1 MDNLTHSLTGLAL
14 ARAGLDRFCPRATLL
29 LLISANIPDIDVVAL
44 AGSPL
49 RYFEIHRGYT
59 HSLIGLPVMALLS
72 VLITAAIYRQKL
84 PWLRAWLLCV
94 AGVASHLL
102 LDWTNDYGVRLL
114 LPFSSRWFFLDLNS
128 LTDFVILTVLAL
140 AALWPLLSRL
150 VSSEIGE
157 RARRPAGRRMAIFAL
172 VFFALLDTGRA
183 ILHTRA
189 VGQLD
194 SRLYEQTAPV
204 LVAALPNAVNPFEW
218 WGVVE
223 SPSTYRAMPVNT
235 LGEIDPAAARVF
247 YKPAPNPAIEA
258 ARKTPAFRYFL
269 YFARFPIWSVE
280 PVSTDKWEG
289 EKIELSDLR
298 LGSFRCVAEV
308 NREDKVVRSYLAF

>member
-29 LLISANIPDIDVVAL
+29 LLISANIPDIDIVAL
-44 AGSPL
+44 AGGPL

-59 HSLIGLPVMALLS
+59 HSLIGLPAMALLS
-72 VLITAAIYRQKL
+72 ALITAAMYRQKL

-102 LDWTNDYGVRLL
+102 LDWTNDYGIRLL

-128 LTDFVILTVLAL
+128 LTDVVILAVLAL
-140 AALWPLLSRL
+140 AAVWPLLSRL

-157 RARRPAGRRMAIFAL
+157 RARRPAGRRMAVFAL
-172 VFFALLDTGRA
+172 VFFALFDAGRA
-183 ILHTRA
+183 ILHARA

-194 SRLYEQTAPV
+194 SRLYEQAAAV
-204 LVAALPNAVNPFEW
+204 QVAALPSAVNPFEW

-223 SPSTYRAMPVNT
+223 TPSTYRTLPVDT
-235 LGEIDPAAARVF
+235 LGEIDPASARIF
-247 YKPAPNPAIEA
+247 YKPAPSPAMQA
-258 ARKTPAFRYFL
+258 AKKTQAFRYFL

-280 PVSTDKWEG
+280 PVSKDQWDGTKV
-289 EKIELSDLR
+289 ELSDLR

-308 NREDKVVRSYLAF
+308 NRLDDVVKTYLVF